1 MSCSTSCIFQAG
13 ILSSSK
19 ITKFKRGQ
27 GDEPDHERVS
37 GGFSF
42 IPGYPTDFMLLERL
56 PADLPTLCR
65 GSEVGMLS
73 AIQNAAIADG
83 VSHARKCGDV
93 LRRIGVD
100 DDQICA
106 LADCDG
112 SHFSLHSEALCRRGG
127 EHSENIAHA
136 QAGLLQSF
144 ELAFGAVVAH
154 VADIGS
160 EK

>member
-1 MSCSTSCIFQAG
+1 MRRSRAYRG
-13 ILSSSK
+13 EASSK
-19 ITKFKRGQ
+19 
-27 GDEPDHERVS
+27 
-37 GGFSF
+37 
-42 IPGYPTDFMLLERL
+42 

-83 VSHARKCGDV
+83 VSHARKGSDV
-93 LRRIGVD
+93 LLRIGVD

-127 EHSENIAHA
+127 EHSQNIAHA
-136 QAGLLQSF
+136 EAGLLQSL
-144 ELAFGAVVAH
+144 ELAFGAVVGH
-154 VADIGS
+154 VADVGS
-160 EK
+160 EKQLTAELMELPDFVINRL